1 MVKESD
7 HDSMDNNPGGVSKAE
22 VGGSGAPLGI
32 HSLVYS
38 ADFCCLYSLCPLLD
52 TEDSNRT
59 KDAKLSS
66 RSLQFSHSQI
76 HVPNAKRILPTRV

>member
-38 ADFCCLYSLCPLLD
+38 ADFAVCFLCGLC
-52 TEDSNRT
+52 
-59 KDAKLSS
+59 
-66 RSLQFSHSQI
+66 
-76 HVPNAKRILPTRV
+76 